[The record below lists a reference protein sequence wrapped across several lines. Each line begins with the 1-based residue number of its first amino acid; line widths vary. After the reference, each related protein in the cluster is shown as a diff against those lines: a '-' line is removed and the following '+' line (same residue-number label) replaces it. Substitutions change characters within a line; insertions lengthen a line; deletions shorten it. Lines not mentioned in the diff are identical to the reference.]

1 MNNYYICRNVFLNRM
16 LNFLKII
23 KSELRNFILLFA
35 VILTAF
41 YFFKVFSHKPV
52 SENITLPEIKIVNTT
67 IQLDNETNNK
77 LKSLELLL
85 ETVKT
90 KNDSAIK
97 LKLKYTIKDLDSILF
112 NKSKELNN
120 ISKNNVDSI
129 VKILNNK
136 IAKINEVQNTISNVK
151 EDYEYR
157 TDLYQSL
164 ILFIVAIIGFFGY
177 SNFKDIEVKS
187 KQIAEETAE
196 KKAEERVNE
205 FTDEKISDIV
215 SIKAE
220 EKVGQVI
227 QDIADKRFN
236 EITKNYEDKLDK
248 VINEKWDSYMQT
260 ENDDITNLKAE
271 IKDLKRRISEL

>member
-1 MNNYYICRNVFLNRM
+1 MFD
-16 LNFLKII
+16 FLKTI
-23 KSELRNFILLFA
+23 KWEPRNFILFIA
-35 VILTAF
+35 VILTAM

-52 SENITLPEIKIVNTT
+52 SENINLPEIKIVNTT

-90 KNDSAIK
+90 KNDSATK
-97 LKLKYTIKDLDSILF
+97 LKLKYSIKDLDSIFF

-129 VKILNNK
+129 VKTLNNK
-136 IAKINEVQNTISNVK
+136 IAKINDVQNTISNIK